1 MKSGNIIRE
10 KSFILAIHTV
20 KIVRKIQ
27 EEKKEFVLS
36 NQLLKSATSIGAN
49 IEEAIGGQSRKD
61 FFAKLSISYKE
72 ARETMYWIKLLY
84 ATDLLTKDEFE
95 SICKITEECC
105 RIIGKIQ
112 LTLKANGI

>member
-61 FFAKLSISYKE
+61 FLLNFLFRIKKLE
-72 ARETMYWIKLLY
+72 KLCTGLNY
-84 ATDLLTKDEFE
+84 STQR
-95 SICKITEECC
+95 IC
-105 RIIGKIQ
+105 
-112 LTLKANGI
+112 

>member
-61 FFAKLSISYKE
+61 F
-72 ARETMYWIKLLY
+72 
-84 ATDLLTKDEFE
+84 
-95 SICKITEECC
+95 C
-105 RIIGKIQ
+105 
-112 LTLKANGI
+112 

>member
-10 KSFILAIHTV
+10 IIILAIHTV

-36 NQLLKSATSIGAN
+36 NQLLKSATSLGAN

-61 FFAKLSISYKE
+61 FFVERFNVYLS
-72 ARETMYWIKLLY
+72 TNWGVKLLIAY
-84 ATDLLTKDEFE
+84 RLRFNVFSIGATKPAAF
-95 SICKITEECC
+95 KK
-105 RIIGKIQ
+105 GF
-112 LTLKANGI
+112 